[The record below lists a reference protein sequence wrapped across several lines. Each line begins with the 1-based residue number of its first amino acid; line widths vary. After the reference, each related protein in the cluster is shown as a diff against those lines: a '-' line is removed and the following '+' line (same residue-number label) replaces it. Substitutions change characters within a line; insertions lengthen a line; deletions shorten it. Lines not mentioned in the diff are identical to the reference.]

1 MLVKVLKP
9 LVECISD
16 SHSFTCPSRAD
27 LHGMILKLHHNQR
40 AVMAMGLATI
50 LGNHR
55 EAQMPQTKADSS
67 HGFSTE
73 VC

>member
-9 LVECISD
+9 LVERISD

-27 LHGMILKLHHNQR
+27 LHGMILKSHHNQR
-40 AVMAMGLATI
+40 AVMATI

-55 EAQMPQTKADSS
+55 KAQVPQTQADSTP
-67 HGFSTE
+67 GFSIE